1 MLLLTIVDV
10 NSMGMVNNQTCSKSN
25 DASINFT
32 PFTEFY
38 RVVLRGNFVY
48 GSTSLSSNAGSGTIT
63 ISGIP
68 ANASIVKA
76 FLFWVEEDNDNA
88 SSGNFNGNP
97 ISGIKIAEDCTAC
110 WGTQRNALFYR
121 DVTPF
126 IAGNGTYNLSGF
138 TALQCEPS
146 SDGPEGAT
154 LVVVWCRNSEPV
166 RTITIY
172 TGDVETPI
180 TACLFSDYSWTHT
193 NFTASNPVLDARYLV
208 LVGNGQ
214 NFGEF
219 ANEYV
224 YLNNNV
230 ITNTIN
236 GTTVP
241 GNGPCENGSLWD
253 AFGGNATSWIPANST
268 SATFRVNNVAAID
281 CWHPVV
287 SVLSVTSVD
296 AITHDCVTQISID
309 EQKDKP
315 YIKISNKLLEISSN
329 YDFEILSI
337 NGTKLFSYK
346 SGNYRI
352 SLKSGVYILK
362 YKNAHE
368 KIVVK

>member
-1 MLLLTIVDV
+1 MFLLAIINL
-10 NSMGMVNNQTCSKSN
+10 NSVGMVSNQTCSKSE
-25 DASINFT
+25 DASINYT
-32 PFTEFY
+32 PFTQFY

-48 GSTSLSSNAGSGTIT
+48 GSTSLSSNAGNGTIT

-68 ANASIVKA
+68 AGASIVRA
-76 FLFWVEEDNDNA
+76 FLFWVEEDNNDA

-97 ISGIKIAEDCTAC
+97 ISGIKIAEDCTSC

-126 IAGNGTYNLSGF
+126 VTGNGTYSLSGF
-138 TALQCEPS
+138 PALECAFG
-146 SDGPEGAT
+146 SDGSEGAT
-154 LVVVWCRNSEPV
+154 LVVIWCRNSEPV

-172 TGDVETPI
+172 TGDVETPAS
-180 TACLFSDYSWTHT
+180 ACMFSDYSWTHM

-214 NFGEF
+214 NFGESP
-219 ANEYV
+219 NEFV

-236 GTTVP
+236 GTTVA
-241 GNGPCENGSLWD
+241 GSGPCGNGSLWD
-253 AFGGNATSWIPANST
+253 AFGGSATNWIPANST
-268 SATFRVNNVAAID
+268 SATFRVNNVAAWD

-296 AITHDCVTQISID
+296 AITHNCATPISID
-309 EQKDKP
+309 EQNDKP

-329 YDFEILSI
+329 YDFEILTI

-346 SGNYRI
+346 SGNYKI
-352 SLKSGVYILK
+352 NLKPGIYILK
-362 YKNAHE
+362 YKNAYE
-368 KIVVK
+368 KIILK